1 MLVNESGNH
10 PNLVGR
16 IDSSILCSLR
26 DGYSAWLHRMIV
38 AESHEMLC
46 NAIAIDLPVGARD
59 CEQLASDML
68 LSRSAFGCENV
79 RGVRADDG
87 VEWKGERLQTQ
98 DIGPSATEHKED
110 LGVFAKVYA
119 SWPYDGTWP
128 TFADA
133 IAATTS
139 G

>member
-1 MLVNESGNH
+1 
-10 PNLVGR
+10 
-16 IDSSILCSLR
+16 
-26 DGYSAWLHRMIV
+26 MIV

-110 LGVFAKVYA
+110 LGVFAKVRAQLFLRRGSVCVLAIRRYV
-119 SWPYDGTWP
+119 
-128 TFADA
+128 ADVR
-133 IAATTS
+133 
-139 G
+139 